1 MQRLTKLILLVTI
14 YFSASSLQADP
25 TTVNFLINE
34 YNRNFDISVKSEI
47 LKTLKDF
54 SQQANVQS
62 VLMNTLSNE
71 RNFTN
76 LRLQAAYSLSAQT
89 KDSFVLNQIL
99 RAHDRSRDLNF
110 RAGLLESIY
119 PAVASNLKVTNVLKN
134 NLLQNHDPT
143 IQQASAFSLGKN
155 IEQPQIKSFL
165 MERSESPFLADN
177 VRIEILKSFY
187 TQLNDPKIKD
197 YLQRVA
203 LSPRYSEAMRSAAT
217 RILATA
223 PKTRSSR
230 QTLVDLLSRSQFS
243 TIKAQAA
250 AGLRFELSEE
260 DIQWMRLSTDPRSG
274 TSRDPFSRL

>member
-230 QTLVDLLSRSQFS
+230 QTLFDLLSRSQFS